1 MRGFPQTSWDP
12 NEPTVER
19 WLLEG
24 KVRDSALIPSSSNYV
39 FLLEL
44 GAPGVEQ
51 SGFAVHKPERGETPL
66 WDFPPSL
73 YKREIATYL
82 ISEALGW
89 GLIPPTIEREDGLE
103 NGLGS
108 LQLFIPA
115 DMGCTFFD
123 LRDDN
128 ADAMRR
134 FAAFDWLTNNADRKG
149 GHLLQASDGRIWGID
164 HGLALHSEEKL
175 RTVIWDYAGQRLPN
189 EWLDEIVALV
199 AKLEDGGTAQEQ
211 LAPYLDEQELEAL
224 RMRAASIL
232 AHPVLP
238 EPPTSRR
245 PYPWPLI

>member
-1 MRGFPQTSWDP
+1 MRGFPQNSWDP
-12 NEPTVER
+12 DDAATER

-24 KVRDSALIPSSSNYV
+24 EVRDSALIPSSSNYV

-44 GAPGVEQ
+44 AIPGIEQ
-51 SGFAVHKPERGETPL
+51 EGFAVYKPERGETPL

-123 LRDDN
+123 LRDDHTE
-128 ADAMRR
+128 AMRQ
-134 FAAFDWLTNNADRKG
+134 FATFDWLTNNADRKG

-175 RTVIWDYAGQRLPN
+175 RTVIWDYAGQPVPN
-189 EWLDEIVALV
+189 AWLDQIAAL
-199 AKLEDGGTAQEQ
+199 AAQLENGSATRMQ
-211 LAPYLDEQELEAL
+211 LAPYLEEQEIDAL
-224 RMRAASIL
+224 HMRATSIL

-238 EPPTSRR
+238 EPPTWRR